1 MATKAQNEAAALRA
15 QIEELQAKLHITEQQ
30 ERADDL
36 EVIKSLQ
43 RKNMFTSRE
52 LGHYFK
58 PHRKRS

>member
-15 QIEELQAKLHITEQQ
+15 QIEELQAKLQITEQQ

-36 EVIKSLQ
+36 EVVKSLQ

-58 PHRKRS
+58 PQRKRG

>member
-1 MATKAQNEAAALRA
+1 MATKAQSEAAALRA

-58 PHRKRS
+58 PQRKRS

>member
-15 QIEELQAKLHITEQQ
+15 QIEELQAKLQATETQ

-36 EVIKSLQ
+36 ETMKNLQ
-43 RKNMFTSRE
+43 RKNRFTMRE

-58 PHRKRS
+58 PQRKRG